1 MDSGGICVMLK
12 DATQLHKYDADIL
25 FVSQPPN
32 CKAGYDSPRKGIVI
46 FKHSQ
51 NSSIS
56 GREMFEKRLSILH
69 KEFVVV

>member
-1 MDSGGICVMLK
+1 MFVDCRR
-12 DATQLHKYDADIL
+12 LHKLYDKVNANDIL